1 MITEDCTGFS
11 YTDVQHQKIIP
22 NNHGLHNR
30 SICDKKCSNADL
42 NSPTTKENR
51 GTVTQ
56 TLIPSTTIRNVHR
69 TVLDNGIVL
78 LVTENPA
85 ADIIAT
91 RLFLRTGSRWEPQE
105 KSGLSHLLATV
116 LTKGT
121 NQLSS
126 LEIAEQIES
135 VGAKLNA
142 DTSTD
147 YFLISLKTVA
157 SDFQDIL
164 SLTGQLLRFPSFSE
178 DEIELERRI
187 TIQGIRSQREQPFS
201 VAFEQ
206 LRHQMYQHHP
216 YALSTLG
223 TETSVSQ
230 LSRDDLQ
237 DFHQTYFRP
246 DNLIISIAGRITPE
260 AAAEQIER
268 VFGDWIAPQT
278 PLPTLSLPTLT
289 PHPQSAITHQETQ
302 QSVVMLGYLTSS
314 VNHEDYS
321 ALKVLNTYL
330 GNGLSSR
337 LFVEL
342 REKRGLAYDVSA
354 FFPTR
359 LDQSQFVV
367 YMGTAPENTDIAIEG
382 LRTEVERLVNIP
394 LTADDLQVAKNK
406 LLGQY
411 ALGKQTN
418 SQLAQIYGWYEC
430 LRLGI
435 EFDTEFQA
443 NIAGVTSAETLR
455 VANHYFIEPYVSVV
469 GPEAFVGSQ
478 S

>member
-1 MITEDCTGFS
+1 M
-11 YTDVQHQKIIP
+11 
-22 NNHGLHNR
+22 
-30 SICDKKCSNADL
+30 
-42 NSPTTKENR
+42 
-51 GTVTQ
+51 TQ
-56 TLIPSTTIRNVHR
+56 TLTPPTTIRNVHR

-105 KSGLSHLLATV
+105 KSGLSHLLAAV

-121 NQLSS
+121 DQLSS

-147 YFLISLKTVA
+147 YFLLSLKTVA

-164 SLTGQLLRFPSFSE
+164 SLTGQLLRSPSFPPE
-178 DEIELERRI
+178 EIELERRI

-206 LRHQMYQHHP
+206 LRQQMYQHHP

-223 TETSVSQ
+223 TEASVSQ

-260 AAAEQIER
+260 AATEQIQR

-289 PHPQSAITHQETQ
+289 PYPQSSITPQETQ

-382 LRTEVERLVNIP
+382 LRSEVERLVNIP
-394 LTADDLQVAKNK
+394 LTSDELQVAKNK

-430 LRLGI
+430 LGLGM
-435 EFDTEFQA
+435 EFDTEFQT
-443 NIAGVTSAETLR
+443 NISAVTSEEALR
-455 VANHYFIEPYVSVV
+455 VANHYFIEPYLSVV
-469 GPEAFVGSQ
+469 GPAAFVGSQ

>member
-1 MITEDCTGFS
+1 
-11 YTDVQHQKIIP
+11 
-22 NNHGLHNR
+22 
-30 SICDKKCSNADL
+30 
-42 NSPTTKENR
+42 
-51 GTVTQ
+51 VTQ
-56 TLIPSTTIRNVHR
+56 TLTPSNAIRNVHR

-78 LVTENPA
+78 LVTQNPA
-85 ADIIAT
+85 ADIVAT

-105 KSGLSHLLATV
+105 KAGLSHLLAAV

-121 NQLSS
+121 DQLSS
-126 LEIAEQIES
+126 LEIAEQVES
-135 VGAKLNA
+135 VGAKLSA

-147 YFLISLKTVA
+147 YFLLSLKTVA
-157 SDFQDIL
+157 SDFQEIL
-164 SLTGQLLRFPSFSE
+164 SLTGQLLRFPSFPE
-178 DEIELERRI
+178 EEIELERRI
-187 TIQGIRSQREQPFS
+187 TLQGIRSQREQPFS

-206 LRHQMYQHHP
+206 LRQQMYQHHP
-216 YALSTLG
+216 YALSILG
-223 TETSVSQ
+223 TEASVAQ
-230 LSRDDLQ
+230 ISRTDLQ
-237 DFHQTYFRP
+237 EFHQTYFRP
-246 DNLIISIAGRITPE
+246 DNLIISIAGCVTLE
-260 AAAEQIER
+260 QALEQIQQ
-268 VFGDWIAPQT
+268 VFGDWRAPST

-289 PHPQSAITHQETQ
+289 SYPQNTITPQETQ

-367 YMGTAPENTDIAIEG
+367 YMGTAPENTEIAIEG

-394 LTADDLQVAKNK
+394 LTPDELQVSKNK

-430 LRLGI
+430 LGLGI
-435 EFDTEFQA
+435 EFDTEFQN
-443 NIAGVTSAETLR
+443 NIAAVTSSETLD
-455 VANHYFIEPYVSVV
+455 VANHYFIEPYLSVV
-469 GPEAFVGSQ
+469 GPEAFVSSFSTSQ

>member
-1 MITEDCTGFS
+1 M
-11 YTDVQHQKIIP
+11 
-22 NNHGLHNR
+22 
-30 SICDKKCSNADL
+30 
-42 NSPTTKENR
+42 
-51 GTVTQ
+51 TQ

-157 SDFQDIL
+157 SDFENIL
-164 SLTGQLLRFPSFSE
+164 NLTAQLLRFPSFPE

-223 TETSVSQ
+223 TEASVSQ
-230 LSRDDLQ
+230 LSRADLQ
-237 DFHQTYFRP
+237 EFHQTYFRP

-260 AAAEQIER
+260 AAMEQIER

-278 PLPTLSLPTLT
+278 SLPTLSLPTLT
-289 PHPQSAITHQETQ
+289 PHPQSAITPQETQ

-394 LTADDLQVAKNK
+394 LTPDDLQVAKNK

-430 LRLGI
+430 LGLGI
-435 EFDTEFQA
+435 EFDTEFQT
-443 NIAGVTSAETLR
+443 NIAGVTSAEALR
-455 VANHYFIEPYVSVV
+455 VANHYFIEPYLSVV
-469 GPEAFVGSQ
+469 GPEAFVSSQ